1 MKITTKQ
8 TNAKK
13 IKTNILVVGVFED
26 NKLLSPL
33 AKELDTELDKLISDY
48 LTKKQQFAGKFLET
62 FLLPTYKQFGADNI
76 LAVGLGRVDDFDIV
90 KLREVGAKIYST
102 ANSIQNNAHVSVDTI
117 GLDKMLYPP
126 FEFAKNLTEAIILS
140 SFSFNKYKNKKQ
152 DSTISTIEIISSGS
166 NILPD
171 LQEGVKIGSIY
182 ANSQNFARTLATEP
196 AENATPT
203 KIAKVAKSLAENNP
217 NISCTVYNKTEIE
230 KLKMNAFLAVGKG
243 SNEEPRFIHLKYM
256 PKSPRKKVA
265 LIGKGIT
272 FDSGGLDI
280 KPPASMLNMKD
291 DMSGCAIALGVFN
304 AITKLEP
311 DVELH
316 VLSGLC
322 ENMPSGKSYKPGDVL
337 KAKNGL
343 TIEVDN
349 TDAEGRI
356 TLADVL
362 CYADELGVDEIIDIA
377 TLTGACVVALG
388 NNISAVMGRNQD
400 NINKIIKIGAQ
411 SGEFLWQLPVYDF
424 MQDALKSDIADMKN
438 TGSRFAGASNAA
450 QFLSN
455 FVNNPNWLHIDIA
468 GTAFVDKPFKELPKG
483 ATGVCTRTLI
493 SYILS

>member
-13 IKTNILVVGVFED
+13 IKTNILVIGVFED
-26 NKLLSPL
+26 NKLLSPF
-33 AKELDTELDKLISDY
+33 AKDLDTELDKVISDY
-48 LTKKQQFAGKFLET
+48 LTKKQLFSGKFLET
-62 FLLPTYKQFGADNI
+62 FMLPTYKQFGADNI
-76 LAVGLGRVDDFDIV
+76 LAIGLGGVNDFDTL
-90 KLREVGAKIYST
+90 KLREVGAKIYSVV
-102 ANSIQNNAHVSVDTI
+102 NSVQNNAHISIDTL
-117 GLDKMLYPP
+117 GLDKMAYPA
-126 FEFAKNLTEAIILS
+126 FEFAKNMTEAIILS
-140 SFSFNKYKNKKQ
+140 SFSFNKYKTKKQ
-152 DSTISTIEIISSGS
+152 DSTIGTIEFITTGS

-171 LQEGVKIGSIY
+171 LQEGVRLGSIY
-182 ANSQNFARTLATEP
+182 ANSQNFARTLVMEP
-196 AENATPT
+196 AEHATPT

-217 NISCTVYNKTEIE
+217 NISCTIYNKAEIE
-230 KLKMNAFLAVGKG
+230 KLKMNAFLAVGRG
-243 SNEEPRFIHLKYM
+243 SNEEPRFIHLKYV
-256 PKSPRKKVA
+256 PKKPRKKVA

-280 KPPASMLNMKD
+280 KPAASMLNMKD
-291 DMSGCAIALGVFN
+291 DMSGCAVALAVFN
-304 AITKLEP
+304 AISKIEP
-311 DVELH
+311 DIELH
-316 VLSGLC
+316 VLSALC

-356 TLADVL
+356 TLADAL

-388 NNISAVMGRNQD
+388 NSITAVMGKNQE
-400 NINKIIKIGAQ
+400 NINKIIDIGAK

-455 FVNNPNWLHIDIA
+455 FVNNPNWLHLDIA
-468 GTAFVDKPFKELPKG
+468 GTAFTEKPFKELSKG

-493 SYILS
+493 TYILS

>member
-8 TNAKK
+8 TNIKK
-13 IKTNILVVGVFED
+13 IKTNVLVVGIFED

-33 AKELDTELDKLISDY
+33 AKELDQELDKIISDY
-48 LTKKQQFAGKFLET
+48 LTKKQQFTGKFLET
-62 FLLPTYKQFGADNI
+62 FFLPTYKQFGADNI
-76 LAVGLGRVDDFDIV
+76 LAIGLGKVDDFDIV

-102 ANSIQNNAHVSVDTI
+102 VNSFQNNAHISIDTI
-117 GLDKMLYPP
+117 GLDKLLYPA
-126 FEFAKNLTEAIILS
+126 FDFAKNLTEAIILS

-152 DSTISTIEIISSGS
+152 DSTISTIEIVSMGS
-166 NILPD
+166 NILSD

-196 AENATPT
+196 AEHATPT
-203 KIAKVAKSLAENNP
+203 KIAKLAKSLAENNP
-217 NISCTVYNKTEIE
+217 NMSCVVYNKAEIE
-230 KLKMNAFLAVGKG
+230 KLKMNAFLAVGRG
-243 SNEEPRFIHLKYM
+243 SNEEPRFIHLKYS
-256 PKSPRKKVA
+256 PKNPRKKVA

-280 KPPASMLNMKD
+280 KPAASMLNMKD
-291 DMSGCAIALGVFN
+291 DMSAFAIALGVFN
-304 AITKLEP
+304 AFSKLEP

-316 VLSGLC
+316 VISALC

-356 TLADVL
+356 TLADAL

-388 NNISAVMGRNQD
+388 NNISAVMGRNQE
-400 NINKIIKIGAQ
+400 NINKIIALGAQ

-438 TGSRFAGASNAA
+438 TGSRFAGASNAG

-455 FVNNPNWLHIDIA
+455 FVHNPNWLHIDIA
-468 GTAFVDKPFKELPKG
+468 GTAFIDKPFKELSKG